1 MTQAT
6 MQPNFAALAEIA
18 ISWQARNG
26 DGLAGFCCKLT
37 SEEEVL
43 LFLAA
48 FLCHKSYDVN
58 GKLEKS
64 MLRAGSIGPK
74 VAVIG
79 GGFSGAA
86 IAARLLRS
94 RQVDVDV
101 IEERPR
107 LGLGLAYGDAQDGQI
122 LNVPAGRMSFWAEQP
137 THFLD
142 WTKLRGPQLGRPE
155 AGAATVESYLPRRL
169 YGCYVADVMDAVAK
183 KADIRIEGE
192 LVHYRN
198 RAIALDQIAGGYR
211 VTLADGQSIDAAAV
225 VIATG
230 NNLPAPA
237 WPIQGQGSAYIDN
250 PWSEDA
256 TAHLDPLAPVLV
268 IGTGLTMV
276 DMVLR
281 LNQEGHRGRITAISR
296 HGLLPRTRGETFPST
311 PAIGVGDTLKG
322 ALHLFTAMRAA
333 IARQDGDW
341 RSVIDGLRPTTNTL
355 WQALTL
361 VEKRRLLRHV
371 RPWWEVHRHRMPEE
385 SAETIYGL
393 IAEDRLSVRAAR
405 VDNIEVVGVSA
416 LVRLQP
422 RATRRQET
430 HRLAR
435 VINCT
440 PGQSDI
446 ARTSNPLLADMR
458 RKGFLR
464 PDPLGLGAD
473 CDEKGAL
480 RNRRGEALEGLFAIG
495 PILQGNLFEATAVP
509 DIRLQAD
516 ALARSVGAF
525 LRNASACRTRNEECR
540 SLEVSL

>member
-6 MQPNFAALAEIA
+6 KQPNFAALAEIA

-43 LFLAA
+43 LFLAP

-94 RQVDVDV
+94 RQVNVDV

-137 THFLD
+137 AHFLD
-142 WTKLRGPQLGRPE
+142 WTKLRGPQLGWPE

-211 VTLADGQSIDAAAV
+211 VTLADGQSINAAAV
-225 VIATG
+225 VILLATISRRRRG
-230 NNLPAPA
+230 RSRVKAAHTSTIL
-237 WPIQGQGSAYIDN
+237 GQRTLLRISIPLRRFWSSARAS
-250 PWSEDA
+250 PWS
-256 TAHLDPLAPVLV
+256 
-268 IGTGLTMV
+268 I
-276 DMVLR
+276 
-281 LNQEGHRGRITAISR
+281 
-296 HGLLPRTRGETFPST
+296 
-311 PAIGVGDTLKG
+311 
-322 ALHLFTAMRAA
+322 
-333 IARQDGDW
+333 W
-341 RSVIDGLRPTTNTL
+341 
-355 WQALTL
+355 
-361 VEKRRLLRHV
+361 
-371 RPWWEVHRHRMPEE
+371 
-385 SAETIYGL
+385 
-393 IAEDRLSVRAAR
+393 
-405 VDNIEVVGVSA
+405 
-416 LVRLQP
+416 
-422 RATRRQET
+422 
-430 HRLAR
+430 
-435 VINCT
+435 C
-440 PGQSDI
+440 
-446 ARTSNPLLADMR
+446 
-458 RKGFLR
+458 
-464 PDPLGLGAD
+464 
-473 CDEKGAL
+473 
-480 RNRRGEALEGLFAIG
+480 FA
-495 PILQGNLFEATAVP
+495 
-509 DIRLQAD
+509 
-516 ALARSVGAF
+516 
-525 LRNASACRTRNEECR
+525 
-540 SLEVSL
+540 

>member
-1 MTQAT
+1 
-6 MQPNFAALAEIA
+6 
-18 ISWQARNG
+18 
-26 DGLAGFCCKLT
+26 
-37 SEEEVL
+37 
-43 LFLAA
+43 
-48 FLCHKSYDVN
+48 
-58 GKLEKS
+58 
-64 MLRAGSIGPK
+64 MLRAGSFEPN
-74 VAVIG
+74 VAIVG

-94 RQVDVDV
+94 SQVNVHV

-107 LGLGLAYGDAQDGQI
+107 LGLGLAYGAAQDCQI
-122 LNVPAGRMSFWAEQP
+122 LNVPAGRMGCWTEQP

-142 WTKLRGPQLGRPE
+142 WAKLHGAQLGWPE
-155 AGAATVESYLPRRL
+155 AQVATVESYLPRRL
-169 YGCYVADVMDAVAK
+169 YGCYVASVMDAVAERAGIK
-183 KADIRIEGE
+183 SEGE

-237 WPIQGQGSAYIDN
+237 WSIQGQGIAYNDN

-256 TAHLDPLAPVLV
+256 TADLDPLAPVLI

-276 DMVLR
+276 DVVLR

-311 PAIGVGDTLKG
+311 PAIGVGDTLKS
-322 ALHLFTAMRAA
+322 ALHLFTAMRTA
-333 IARQDGDW
+333 IARQEGDW
-341 RSVIDGLRPTTNTL
+341 RSAIDGLRPATNTL

-361 VEKRRLLRHV
+361 IEKRRFLRHV

-385 SAETIYGL
+385 SAETISAL
-393 IAEDRLSVRAAR
+393 IAEHRLSLRAAR
-405 VDNIEVVGVSA
+405 VDNIEVAGVSA
-416 LVRLQP
+416 LARLQP

-430 HRLAR
+430 HRFAR

-440 PGQSDI
+440 PGQNDI

-480 RNRRGEALEGLFAIG
+480 RNRRGEALKGLFAIG
-495 PILQGNLFEATAVP
+495 PLLLGTLFEATAVP

-516 ALARSVGAF
+516 ALAQLVGAV
-525 LRNASACRTRNEECR
+525 LRNASASRTRNEQRR
-540 SLEVSL
+540 SLEASL

>member
-1 MTQAT
+1 
-6 MQPNFAALAEIA
+6 
-18 ISWQARNG
+18 
-26 DGLAGFCCKLT
+26 
-37 SEEEVL
+37 
-43 LFLAA
+43 
-48 FLCHKSYDVN
+48 
-58 GKLEKS
+58 
-64 MLRAGSIGPK
+64 MLRAGSFESN
-74 VAVIG
+74 VAIVG

-94 RQVDVDV
+94 SQVNVHV

-107 LGLGLAYGDAQDGQI
+107 LGLGLAYGDAQDCQI
-122 LNVPAGRMSFWAEQP
+122 LNVPAGRMGFWTEQP

-142 WTKLRGPQLGRPE
+142 WAKLHGPQLGWPE
-155 AGAATVESYLPRRL
+155 AQVATVESYLPRRL
-169 YGCYVADVMDAVAK
+169 YGCYVASVVDAVAE
-183 KADIRIEGE
+183 KAAIKSEGE
-192 LVHYRN
+192 LVHYRH
-198 RAIALDQIAGGYR
+198 RAIALDQVAGGYR

-237 WPIQGQGSAYIDN
+237 WPIQGQGIAYIGN

-256 TAHLDPLAPVLV
+256 TAHLDSLAPVLI
-268 IGTGLTMV
+268 IGAGLTMV
-276 DMVLR
+276 DVVLR
-281 LNQEGHRGRITAISR
+281 LKQEGHRGRITAISR

-311 PAIGVGDTLKG
+311 PAIGVGDAMKG
-322 ALHLFTAMRAA
+322 VLYLLSAMRAA

-361 VEKRRLLRHV
+361 VERRRFLRHV

-385 SAETIYGL
+385 SAETISAL

-405 VDNIEVVGVSA
+405 IVNIEVVGVNA

-422 RATRRQET
+422 RGAQRQET
-430 HRLAR
+430 HRFAR

-473 CDEKGAL
+473 CNGKGAL
-480 RNRRGEALEGLFAIG
+480 LKKRGEALEGLFAIG
-495 PILQGNLFEATAVP
+495 PLLLGNLFEATAVP

-516 ALARSVGAF
+516 ALAQSVGAF
-525 LRNASACRTRNEECR
+525 LGSASASRSGNEERR